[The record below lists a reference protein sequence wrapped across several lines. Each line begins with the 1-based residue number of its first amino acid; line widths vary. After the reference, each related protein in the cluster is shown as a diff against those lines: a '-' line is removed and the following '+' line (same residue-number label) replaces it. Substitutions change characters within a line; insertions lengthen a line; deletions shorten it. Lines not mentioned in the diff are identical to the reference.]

1 MEKIQIT
8 TFNELYDFVSRDEV
22 SIYEMKRLVKATL
35 NAYIIEERKDVALK
49 DIKIWWAQFKD
60 QVERPPII
68 FYPNESI
75 LSKSK

>member
-8 TFNELYDFVSRDEV
+8 TFKELYDFVSREEV
-22 SIYEMKRLVKATL
+22 SIYEMRRLVKATL
-35 NAYIIEERKDVALK
+35 NAYIIEERKDAALK

-60 QVERPPII
+60 QIERPPII
-68 FYPNESI
+68 FSPDETI